1 MLNINDKDREMKNSS
16 SNNLVFLLQAFQKF
30 CWGNKQQQVAQDCF
44 NCKCEP
50 EHTIH
55 PSQCVF
61 EASKFM
67 FASQCPR
74 MHTSRESQQINYRFV
89 IVRRLLLLFLDI
101 ILTIFF
107 VLLFYLR
114 RLVVPPLIT
123 FVFAA

>member
-1 MLNINDKDREMKNSS
+1 MLNINDKDREMKKSS
-16 SNNLVFLLQAFQKF
+16 SKKFVFHLQAFQKF

-50 EHTIH
+50 EHAVH

-74 MHTSRESQQINYRFV
+74 MHSSRQSQQINDRF
-89 IVRRLLLLFLDI
+89 IIFGMFLLLYLDI
-101 ILTIFF
+101 ILPIFF
-107 VLLFYLR
+107 VLLFNIC
-114 RLVVPPLIT
+114 RLVVLPLIA
-123 FVFAA
+123 FVLAA